1 MNATVWDGLQQAV
14 DSPTPATVK
23 LFLILTVLSFGS
35 AVLLCMTSFTRMIIV
50 LSLLRQALGTPQLPP
65 NQVLIGLALF
75 LSFFVMGPTVE
86 RIHAQAWTPWVEDS
100 IPTEVAAE
108 RASTAI
114 KTFMLAQTSD
124 EDLRLFYSLANR
136 PRPTRG
142 EDMPLSVVVPAFM
155 VGEVSTAFK
164 MGLHILV
171 PMLLIDLLVGSVLL
185 SLGMM
190 MVPPAMVALPLKLGV
205 FVLADGWR
213 LVVSSLVKSFG
224 G

>member
-75 LSFFVMGPTVE
+75 LTFFVMGPTVE

-114 KTFMLAQTSD
+114 KAFMLAQTS
-124 EDLRLFYSLANR
+124 
-136 PRPTRG
+136 
-142 EDMPLSVVVPAFM
+142 
-155 VGEVSTAFK
+155 
-164 MGLHILV
+164 
-171 PMLLIDLLVGSVLL
+171 
-185 SLGMM
+185 
-190 MVPPAMVALPLKLGV
+190 
-205 FVLADGWR
+205 
-213 LVVSSLVKSFG
+213 
-224 G
+224 